1 MFKYNFAFKN
11 NSVISFESEIDIDL
25 HKIEMGEAIAF
36 DNLWINTNEIIR
48 ITKIENGGADK
59 NENENF

>member
-25 HKIEMGEAIAF
+25 HEIEVGNAIAF
-36 DNLWINTNEIIR
+36 DNLWINTNEVKT
-48 ITKIENGGADK
+48 ITKIENGGMQ
-59 NENENF
+59 NGR